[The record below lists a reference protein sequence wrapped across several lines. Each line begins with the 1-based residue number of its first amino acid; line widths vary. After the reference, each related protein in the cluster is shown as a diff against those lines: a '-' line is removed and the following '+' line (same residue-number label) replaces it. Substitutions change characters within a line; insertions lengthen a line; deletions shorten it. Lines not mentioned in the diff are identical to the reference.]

1 MSKIRR
7 WPVDCGGPEP
17 IWKGEGTPWE
27 PDEVEPL
34 LLDEE
39 GQDLLEIRE
48 YFDSLVEEGVLNED
62 YTLNEKFEPEALSEN
77 DSWDELSDDDEL
89 SDEDVEQEEFV
100 PEMGEEDW
108 NNGFIVAAWEDDF
121 SRQVNLLKTEIRD
134 ASSDP
139 VIRIRGIIDYE
150 FVNENL
156 LRQAFTRRAFAVQYG
171 IAGCSEEMEFL
182 GDSVLNTVVT
192 REIVKQLMHVNLEQ
206 TEAPFSARSKDYDEG
221 VLSKI
226 RSKYVCK
233 EYLASRASELGL
245 DQFILYGSG
254 EEATE
259 SSREDMMEAIIG
271 AVAIDSGWDWEAIE
285 TVVDRLLCMQLTYPD
300 EFLKATHYEV
310 FNAWHQRC
318 FGCMPSYEV
327 YPLSRVGV
335 RRFAC
340 AIRFYVPDN
349 DKGVRT
355 SQRLDIE
362 GDTRSAAREAAAFEA
377 YRFVANHGLWVNLKD
392 CGIVPDLENSIN
404 QLQELY
410 QKKYVDAP
418 VYTFEPWQVDEWN
431 CDCICGG
438 IHGFGRGVGKT
449 KAKKNAAFMV
459 LKRLFKA
466 AGVY

>member
-7 WPVDCGGPEP
+7 WPVDCVWPEP

-27 PDEVEPL
+27 PDEVDPL

-62 YTLNEKFEPEALSEN
+62 YTLNEELEPDEVSED

-89 SDEDVEQEEFV
+89 SDEDVEPEEFV
-100 PEMGEEDW
+100 PVMGEEYW
-108 NNGFIVAAWEDDF
+108 NNGFTVTAWEDDF

-134 ASSDP
+134 AGSDP
-139 VIRIRGIIDYE
+139 VIRIRDIIDYE

-192 REIVKQLMHVNLEQ
+192 REIVNQLMHVNLEQ
-206 TEAPFSARSKDYDEG
+206 TEAPFAARRKGYDEG

-233 EYLASRASELGL
+233 EYLASRAAELGL

-254 EEATE
+254 EEAAE
-259 SSREDMMEAIIG
+259 SSREDMMEALIG

-285 TVVDRLLCMQLTYPD
+285 TVVDKLLCMQLTYPD

-310 FNAWHQRC
+310 FNAWHQRR

-327 YPLSRVGV
+327 YPLLRGEVK
-335 RRFAC
+335 RFAC
-340 AIRFYVPDN
+340 AIRFYVPEN
-349 DKGVRT
+349 DKGIRT
-355 SQRLDIE
+355 SQRFDIE
-362 GDTRSAAREAAAFEA
+362 GTTRSAAREAAAFEA
-377 YRFVANHGLWVNLKD
+377 YRFVVNNGLWVNLKD
-392 CGIVPDLENSIN
+392 SGIVPDLENSIN

-418 VYTFEPWQVDEWN
+418 VYTFEQWQGDEWN

>member
-7 WPVDCGGPEP
+7 WPVDCVWPEP

-27 PDEVEPL
+27 PDEVDPL

-62 YTLNEKFEPEALSEN
+62 YTLNEELEPDEVSED

-89 SDEDVEQEEFV
+89 SDEDVEPEEFMPV
-100 PEMGEEDW
+100 MGEEYW
-108 NNGFIVAAWEDDF
+108 NNGFTVTAWEDDF

-134 ASSDP
+134 AGSDP
-139 VIRIRGIIDYE
+139 VIRIRDIIDYE

-192 REIVKQLMHVNLEQ
+192 REIVNQLMHVNLEQ
-206 TEAPFSARSKDYDEG
+206 TEAPFAARRKGYDEG

-233 EYLASRASELGL
+233 EYLASRAAELGL

-254 EEATE
+254 EEAAE
-259 SSREDMMEAIIG
+259 SSREDMMEALIG

-285 TVVDRLLCMQLTYPD
+285 TVVDKLLCMQLTYPD

-310 FNAWHQRC
+310 FNAWHQRR

-327 YPLSRVGV
+327 YPLLRGEVK
-335 RRFAC
+335 RFAC
-340 AIRFYVPDN
+340 AIRFYVPEN
-349 DKGVRT
+349 DKGIRT
-355 SQRLDIE
+355 SQRFDIE
-362 GDTRSAAREAAAFEA
+362 GTTRSAAREAAAFEA
-377 YRFVANHGLWVNLKD
+377 YRFVVNNGLWVNLKD
-392 CGIVPDLENSIN
+392 SGIVPDLENSIN

-418 VYTFEPWQVDEWN
+418 VYTFEQWQGDEWN